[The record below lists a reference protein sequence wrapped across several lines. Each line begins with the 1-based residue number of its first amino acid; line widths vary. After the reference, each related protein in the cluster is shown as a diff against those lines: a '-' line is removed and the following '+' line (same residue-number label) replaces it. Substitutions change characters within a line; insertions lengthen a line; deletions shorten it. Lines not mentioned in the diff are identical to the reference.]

1 MPADQALRVLIAE
14 DGAAD
19 RLLLA
24 QIVRRQG
31 HEVFTAE
38 NGEQAVALFAEKRPQ
53 LVLLDALMPVMDGF
67 EAARQIKALAG
78 QALVPIIFL
87 TSLSEDDDLV
97 RCLEA
102 GGDDFVA
109 KPYSAVILG
118 AKIHAM
124 DRLRRLQATVLEQ
137 RDQIAR
143 HHHHLLNEQRVAKA
157 VFDKVAHSGCLRSPN
172 IRYLQS
178 PYALFNGD
186 LLLAAFTPSGDMHV
200 LLGDFTGHGL
210 PAAVGAM
217 PLAEVFY
224 GMTAKGYGLA
234 ETLREMNAKLKRI
247 LPVDMFCCA
256 LLLNLSFQGACV
268 EVWNGGMPDGYRL
281 SASGELLATLASR
294 HLPLGILAPERFD
307 DSTEVMPLGVGERL
321 LLLSDGVLDTSDDQ
335 ERLFGVERLQAV
347 MAENLDPERLF
358 DDVLQALERFGGR
371 ARDDIS
377 LCDIRMVE
385 PGFEAPAAMLYSDS
399 GRSSPL
405 DWSLGFTLRGDS
417 LKRFNPVPY
426 LLQLLQEVHGL
437 RPSSGVLHSVL
448 SELYSNALE
457 HGVLGLDSG
466 LKRDAS
472 GFAEYYRQRAERL
485 ARQVDGDV
493 RFDLRVEPHG
503 QGGRLTIEVRDS
515 GAGFDVEQVLARPAH
530 EQGFSGRGVNLVRRL
545 SQHAQWLEGGRCARI
560 QICW

>member
-1 MPADQALRVLIAE
+1 
-14 DGAAD
+14 
-19 RLLLA
+19 
-24 QIVRRQG
+24 
-31 HEVFTAE
+31 
-38 NGEQAVALFAEKRPQ
+38 
-53 LVLLDALMPVMDGF
+53 
-67 EAARQIKALAG
+67 
-78 QALVPIIFL
+78 
-87 TSLSEDDDLV
+87 
-97 RCLEA
+97 
-102 GGDDFVA
+102 
-109 KPYSAVILG
+109 
-118 AKIHAM
+118 
-124 DRLRRLQATVLEQ
+124 
-137 RDQIAR
+137 
-143 HHHHLLNEQRVAKA
+143 
-157 VFDKVAHSGCLRSPN
+157 
-172 IRYLQS
+172 
-178 PYALFNGD
+178 
-186 LLLAAFTPSGDMHV
+186 
-200 LLGDFTGHGL
+200 
-210 PAAVGAM
+210 
-217 PLAEVFY
+217 
-224 GMTAKGYGLA
+224 
-234 ETLREMNAKLKRI
+234 
-247 LPVDMFCCA
+247 
-256 LLLNLSFQGACV
+256 
-268 EVWNGGMPDGYRL
+268 MPDGYRL

-347 MAENLDPERLF
+347 MAENLEPERLF

-377 LCDIRMVE
+377 LCDIRMVA
-385 PGFEAPAAMLYSDS
+385 PGFEPPTAMLYSDS

-472 GFAEYYRQRAERL
+472 GFADYYRQRAERL
-485 ARQVDGDV
+485 VRQVDGYV
-493 RFDLRVEPHG
+493 RFDLRVEPLG
-503 QGGRLTIEVRDS
+503 QGGHLSIEVRDS

-545 SQHAQWLEGGRCARI
+545 SQQAQWLEGGRCARI
-560 QICW
+560 QIRW